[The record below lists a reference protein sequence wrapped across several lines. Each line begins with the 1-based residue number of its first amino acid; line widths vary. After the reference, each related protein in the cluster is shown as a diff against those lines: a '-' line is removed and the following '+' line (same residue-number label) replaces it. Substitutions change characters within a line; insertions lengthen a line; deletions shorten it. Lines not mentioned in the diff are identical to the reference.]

1 MRTAGPPV
9 LPISAEHPSTHE
21 KRQDFRF
28 LPWGLRFDLFMN
40 HTDNLLRFDAF
51 NLSLR
56 IIRQLAGVAGGL
68 RRRDG
73 GLEKQLRAAASSVSL
88 NLAESRGRAGKDK
101 LHFLRIALG
110 SAEEV
115 TACLYVAIAWGY
127 LAEGETH
134 ELVADLVHL
143 RGMLGKMTRP

>member
-1 MRTAGPPV
+1 MGPRGQEV
-9 LPISAEHPSTHE
+9 VS
-21 KRQDFRF
+21 R
-28 LPWGLRFDLFMN
+28 GLRFGVFMN

-56 IIRQLAGVAGGL
+56 IIRQLAGLADGL

-73 GLEKQLRAAASSVSL
+73 GLEKQLRSAASSVSL
-88 NLAESRGRAGKDK
+88 NLAESRGRVGKDK

-127 LAEGETH
+127 LAEGSVDDALDLIDQLRAICWRLTH
-134 ELVADLVHL
+134 
-143 RGMLGKMTRP
+143 